1 MWYPVGVGKKAGG
14 MVSFDFA
21 FDVRICLEFIFTSL
35 GTGTSGKGTFSGSG
49 AGSILG
55 EGIGT

>member
-1 MWYPVGVGKKAGG
+1 